1 MLDQEWPVFASWAA
15 GAGFLTS
22 PSVDPTHACVG
33 VHEQVNVKCVY
44 LFMCERVPVLMI
56 LSLCLHAGKR
66 DRRLSRSMDVAQVE
80 LGLQRRGG
88 RAIILGRAHH
98 QPAAVGWV
106 QQAVKH
112 LHAGKRDKT
121 IKSFP

>member
-1 MLDQEWPVFASWAA
+1 MGNQ
-15 GAGFLTS
+15 T
-22 PSVDPTHACVG
+22 T
-33 VHEQVNVKCVY
+33 VY
-44 LFMCERVPVLMI
+44 LPQVQQTVKHLYAGRRDKTFIPHVLE
-56 LSLCLHAGKR
+56 
-66 DRRLSRSMDVAQVE
+66 RLSRSMDIAQVE
-80 LGLQRRGG
+80 LGLQKRGG